1 MSEHTITVAGV
12 AVDTRHW
19 IGGER
24 VASAQTFPDVS
35 PIDGST
41 IGEISRGTAMEAA
54 AAVAAAKAAF
64 PAWAATSRAE
74 RARILHA
81 IADGV
86 EKRIEEL
93 SIVETT
99 DNGALLRSHRRGVM
113 PRVAHNFRFFAD
125 WLLKLEHEDFE
136 TRGHTNHVSWDPAGP
151 SVLITPWNA
160 PLMLATWK
168 VAPALAAGNTVIL
181 KPAEWTPLTA
191 SLLADIAAEAGLP
204 AGVLNVVQGYGS
216 EIGDALTSHP
226 DVRRISFTGSV
237 PTAKRIAE
245 SAAANLTPLSLELGG
260 KSPLLVF
267 ADADLDLAVDLAVE
281 QYDNAGQ
288 VCLAATRFLVEE
300 SVAEEFTRR
309 FVEKAGQLTQGDP
322 RGEATDIGPNI
333 HPLQL
338 EKIDGFVQRAVAAG
352 ARAVIGGH
360 RKDGQYYAPTLLTDV
375 AQDSEIVQEEVFGP
389 VLTLQTFATE
399 DEAVRLANDTRF
411 GLAATLATGDPER
424 AERVTAQ
431 LVAGTVWTNCFF
443 VRDLQAPFGGSRHSG
458 VGREGGTWSFDF
470 YCDLKNTVD
479 LAERMER
486 TMGEI
491 VGAGLLAHVPTIV
504 LPEETRLELNGGKEI
519 TLVTGLH
526 QLRKDV
532 FERDDYDTVV
542 VLDSHWATTVEFVV
556 TAQQRRAGLFTS
568 EELPRGMCRMPY
580 DFPGDPELAHNIA
593 ASSPTSTAPGSPRSR
608 TSTCRSTTPPPT
620 CGSSWG
626 RGCPTSGG

>member
-1 MSEHTITVAGV
+1 MTEHITTVAGV

-24 VASAQTFPDVS
+24 VASVETFTDVS

-41 IGEISRGTAMEAA
+41 LGEISRGTATEAA
-54 AAVAAAKAAF
+54 AAVDAARAAF

-86 EKRIEEL
+86 EKRIEDL
-93 SIVETT
+93 ASVETL

-125 WLLKLEHEDFE
+125 WLLKLEHEAFD

-151 SVLITPWNA
+151 CVLITPWNA

-181 KPAEWTPLTA
+181 KPAEWSPLTA

-204 AGVLNVVQGYGS
+204 AGVLNVVQGYGA
-216 EIGDALTSHP
+216 EVGNPLVSHP

-237 PTAKRIAE
+237 PTARRIARA
-245 SAAANLTPLSLELGG
+245 AAANLTPLSLELGG

-288 VCLAATRFLVEE
+288 VCLAATRILVEE
-300 SVAEEFTRR
+300 TVSDEFTRR
-309 FVEKAGQLTQGDP
+309 FVEKASRLRQGDP
-322 RGEATDIGPNI
+322 RDEATDLGPNI
-333 HPLQL
+333 HPRQL
-338 EKIDGFVQRAVAAG
+338 EKIDGFVRRALEDG
-352 ARAVIGGH
+352 ARAVIGGK
-360 RKDGQYYAPTLLTDV
+360 RKDGLYYEPTLLTDV

-389 VLTLQTFATE
+389 VLTLQTFGDE
-399 DEAVRLANDTRF
+399 EEAVCLANDTRF
-411 GLAATLATGDPER
+411 GLAATLVTGDHER
-424 AERVTAQ
+424 AERVTAR
-431 LVAGTVWTNCFF
+431 LVAGTVWVNCFF

-470 YCDLKNTVD
+470 YCDLKNTV
-479 LAERMER
+479 
-486 TMGEI
+486 
-491 VGAGLLAHVPTIV
+491 
-504 LPEETRLELNGGKEI
+504 
-519 TLVTGLH
+519 
-526 QLRKDV
+526 
-532 FERDDYDTVV
+532 
-542 VLDSHWATTVEFVV
+542 
-556 TAQQRRAGLFTS
+556 
-568 EELPRGMCRMPY
+568 
-580 DFPGDPELAHNIA
+580 
-593 ASSPTSTAPGSPRSR
+593 TAPNGWQDH
-608 TSTCRSTTPPPT
+608 
-620 CGSSWG
+620 G
-626 RGCPTSGG
+626 

>member
-1 MSEHTITVAGV
+1 MTREPQAAVIAGV
-12 AVDTRHW
+12 TVDTRHW

-24 VASAQTFPDVS
+24 VASTETFADIS
-35 PIDGST
+35 PIDGSAL
-41 IGEISRGTAMEAA
+41 GEISRGTAMEAA

-64 PAWAATSRAE
+64 PGWAATSRAK

-86 EKRIEEL
+86 EKRLEDL
-93 SIVETT
+93 AIVETC

-125 WLLKLEHEDFE
+125 WLLTLDHEDFE

-151 SVLITPWNA
+151 CVLITPWNA

-181 KPAEWTPLTA
+181 KPAEWSPLTA

-226 DVRRISFTGSV
+226 GVRRISFTGSV
-237 PTAKRIAE
+237 PTAKRISA
-245 SAAANLTPLSLELGG
+245 SAAANLTPHSLELGG

-288 VCLAATRFLVEE
+288 VCLAGTRLLVEE
-300 SVAEEFTRR
+300 SIVEEFTRR
-309 FVEKAGQLTQGDP
+309 FVEKASALKQGDP
-322 RGEATDIGPNI
+322 RDEATDIGPNI
-333 HPLQL
+333 HPRQL

-360 RKDGQYYAPTLLTDV
+360 RKDGQFYAPTLLTDV

-399 DEAVRLANDTRF
+399 DDAVRLANDTRF
-411 GLAATLATGDPER
+411 GLAATVATGDPER
-424 AERVTAQ
+424 AERVSAQ
-431 LVAGTVWTNCFF
+431 LVAGTVWVNCFF
-443 VRDLQAPFGGSRHSG
+443 VRDLQAPFGGSRQSG

-470 YCDLKNTVD
+470 YCDVKNTV
-479 LAERMER
+479 
-486 TMGEI
+486 
-491 VGAGLLAHVPTIV
+491 
-504 LPEETRLELNGGKEI
+504 
-519 TLVTGLH
+519 
-526 QLRKDV
+526 
-532 FERDDYDTVV
+532 
-542 VLDSHWATTVEFVV
+542 
-556 TAQQRRAGLFTS
+556 
-568 EELPRGMCRMPY
+568 
-580 DFPGDPELAHNIA
+580 
-593 ASSPTSTAPGSPRSR
+593 TAPNGWKNH
-608 TSTCRSTTPPPT
+608 
-620 CGSSWG
+620 G
-626 RGCPTSGG
+626 

>member
-1 MSEHTITVAGV
+1 MSEHLITVAGV

-24 VASAQTFPDVS
+24 VASTETFTDVS

-41 IGEISRGTAMEAA
+41 LGEIARGTAMEAA

-64 PAWAATSRAE
+64 PGWAATPRAE

-81 IADGV
+81 VADGV
-86 EKRIEEL
+86 EKRLEDL
-93 SIVETT
+93 AVVETT

-125 WLLKLEHEDFE
+125 RLLKPDHEDFE

-151 SVLITPWNA
+151 CVLITPWNA

-168 VAPALAAGNTVIL
+168 VAPALAAGNTVVL

-237 PTAKRIAE
+237 PTARRICA
-245 SAAANLTPLSLELGG
+245 SAAPHLTPLSLELGG

-288 VCLAATRFLVEE
+288 VCLAATRILVEDAI
-300 SVAEEFTRR
+300 AEEFTRR
-309 FVEKAGQLTQGDP
+309 FVEKASGLKQGDP
-322 RGEATDIGPNI
+322 RDEATDIGPNI
-333 HPLQL
+333 HPRQL
-338 EKIDGFVQRAVAAG
+338 EKIDGFVRRALAAG

-360 RKDGQYYAPTLLTDV
+360 RGDGQYYAPTLLTDV

-389 VLTLQTFATE
+389 VLTLQTFADE
-399 DEAVRLANDTRF
+399 EEAVRLANDTRF
-411 GLAATLATGDPER
+411 GLAATVATGDPER
-424 AERVTAQ
+424 AGRVSAQ
-431 LVAGTVWTNCFF
+431 LVAGTVWVNCFF
-443 VRDLQAPFGGSRHSG
+443 VRDLRAPFGGSRHSG

-470 YCDLKNTVD
+470 YCDVKNTV
-479 LAERMER
+479 
-486 TMGEI
+486 
-491 VGAGLLAHVPTIV
+491 
-504 LPEETRLELNGGKEI
+504 
-519 TLVTGLH
+519 
-526 QLRKDV
+526 
-532 FERDDYDTVV
+532 
-542 VLDSHWATTVEFVV
+542 
-556 TAQQRRAGLFTS
+556 
-568 EELPRGMCRMPY
+568 
-580 DFPGDPELAHNIA
+580 
-593 ASSPTSTAPGSPRSR
+593 TAPK
-608 TSTCRSTTPPPT
+608 
-620 CGSSWG
+620 G
-626 RGCPTSGG
+626 RQDHG